1 MTAYLKKVFLLF
13 AVLVAFIPALT
24 SCTDSFFDL
33 KPDDEVIGDKVY
45 KTENDFELA
54 VNACYS
60 KLQTQMD
67 FYIEMCEYRS
77 DNLTLKAP
85 TAGTQ
90 DRYDIDMFRETSAN
104 GILDKLWENFDNG
117 IYRCNKIL
125 DKIDNAEFNLTKKKQ
140 FKGEAMFVRALTTFN
155 MYRAWGN
162 VPVARRVLSVNDAL
176 LLGRPSDQQ
185 MYEYLAGDLEQIIT
199 ENMLPE
205 NYDSKDVGRATSGAA
220 KALLA
225 KVYLTFK
232 QPQKAANLLQSMIGS
247 YELLPNIVD
256 VFDVNNKMN
265 REIIF
270 AVRYN
275 KTIVGEGHGAWYSLT
290 NLTDDNNRTDALNHL
305 YDGTDDDRADL
316 LEYLQ
321 VPGVNTCLMR
331 KFYDTR
337 DESTRQYGSDN
348 ILIRYS
354 DVVLMYAEALNEVA
368 YSGSQDSEALKALN
382 MVHTRAG
389 LTPIDIADV
398 PSHDEF
404 RKAILLERQKEFPY
418 EGHRWF
424 DSVRLGGAIEAAA
437 ADGKS
442 INDYQ
447 LLYPIPL
454 SEIERINNTDI
465 LWRNP
470 GY

>member
-1 MTAYLKKVFLLF
+1 MNTYIKKAFKLM
-13 AVLVAFIPALT
+13 AIMAFIPVAS
-24 SCTDSFFDL
+24 SCSDSFFNL
-33 KPDDEVIGDKVY
+33 EPDDEVTGEKVY
-45 KTENDFELA
+45 KTANDFELA

-77 DNLTLKAP
+77 DNLTLLAP

-90 DRYDIDMFRETSAN
+90 DRYDIDMFKETSAN
-104 GILDKLWENFDNG
+104 TIIDNLWENFGNG

-125 DKIDNAEFNLTKKKQ
+125 DKIDGADFNETKRLQ
-140 FKGEAMFVRALTTFN
+140 YKGEAMFVRALTSFN
-155 MYRAWGN
+155 MYRAWGA
-162 VPVARRVLSVNDAL
+162 VPVARKVLTVSEAL
-176 LLGRPSDQQ
+176 QLGRPTDAQ
-185 MYEYLAGDLEQIIT
+185 MFEYIAGDLEKIIN

-205 NYDSKDVGRATSGAA
+205 SYSGKDVGRATSGAA

-232 QPQKAANLLQSMIGS
+232 RPQQAVSILSGLIGK
-247 YELLPNIVD
+247 YELLKDIAD
-256 VFDVNNKMN
+256 VFDVDNKMN

-275 KTIVGEGHGAWYSLT
+275 KTVPGEGHGAWYSIT
-290 NLTDDNNRTDALNHL
+290 NLTDQNNRSETLNHL
-305 YDGTDDDRADL
+305 YDGTNDTRAAM
-316 LEYLQ
+316 LEFVP
-321 VPGVNTCLMR
+321 VPGVNTCVIR

-337 DESTRQYGSDN
+337 DASTRQYGPDN
-348 ILIRYS
+348 ILIRYA
-354 DVVLMYAEALNEVA
+354 DVVLMYAEALNEVG
-368 YSGSQDSEALKALN
+368 YSGVPDSEALKMLN

-389 LTPIDIADV
+389 LTPVDIDDV
-398 PSHDEF
+398 PDQASF
-404 RKAILLERQKEFPY
+404 RKAVMLERQKEFPY

-437 ADGKS
+437 ADGKT
-442 INDYQ
+442 INEYQ
-447 LLYPIPL
+447 LVYPIPS
-454 SEIERINNTDI
+454 SEIERINNTDL
-465 LWRNP
+465 LWQNP

>member
-1 MTAYLKKVFLLF
+1 MPTLF
-13 AVLVAFIPALT
+13 
-24 SCTDSFFDL
+24 SCADSFFDL
-33 KPDDEVIGDKVY
+33 EPDDEVTGDKVY

-90 DRYDIDMFRETSAN
+90 DRYDIDMFKETSAN
-104 GILDKLWENFDNG
+104 TILDNLWENFNNG

-125 DKIDNAEFNLTKKKQ
+125 DKIDAADFEEVKKQQ
-140 FKGEAMFVRALTTFN
+140 FKGEALFVRALTAFN
-155 MYRAWGN
+155 MYRAWG
-162 VPVARRVLSVNDAL
+162 PIPMARRVLTVNEAL
-176 LLGRPSDQQ
+176 QLGRPSESQ
-185 MYEYLAGDLEQIIT
+185 MYEYIVGDLEQIVN
-199 ENMLPE
+199 ENMLPD
-205 NYDSKDVGRATSGAA
+205 NYSGRDIGRATSGAA

-232 QPQKAANLLQSMIGS
+232 RPQQAVDLLQGLMGS
-247 YELLPNIVD
+247 YELLPNIAD

-265 REIIF
+265 REVIF

-275 KTIVGEGHGAWYSLT
+275 KSVVGEGHGAWYSIT
-290 NLTDDNNRTDALNHL
+290 NLTDDNNRTNTLNHL
-305 YDGTDDDRADL
+305 YDGTDDARAAL
-316 LEYLQ
+316 IEYVS

-337 DESTRQYGSDN
+337 DASTRQYGPDN
-348 ILIRYS
+348 ILIRYA
-354 DVVLMYAEALNEVA
+354 DVVLMYAEALNEVS
-368 YSGSQDSEALKALN
+368 YSSAADSEALKALN
-382 MVHTRAG
+382 LVHTRAG

-398 PSHDEF
+398 PDQGAF
-404 RKAILLERQKEFPY
+404 RKAVMLERQKEFPY

-424 DSVRLGGAIEAAA
+424 DSVRLDGAKEAAA

-442 INDYQ
+442 ISDYQ
-447 LLYPIPL
+447 LVYPIPS
-454 SEIERINNTDI
+454 SEIERINNPDL
-465 LWRNP
+465 LWQNP

>member
-1 MTAYLKKVFLLF
+1 MKAYFKKVFILF
-13 AVLVAFIPALT
+13 AVLAFIPAVT
-24 SCTDSFFDL
+24 SCSDSFFDL
-33 KPDDEVIGDKVY
+33 EPDDEVTGDKVY
-45 KTENDFELA
+45 KTESDFELA

-90 DRYDIDMFRETSAN
+90 DRYDIDMFKETSAN
-104 GILDKLWENFDNG
+104 GILDKLWENFNNG
-117 IYRCNKIL
+117 IYRSNKIL
-125 DKIDNAEFNLTKKKQ
+125 DKIDDAEFNADKKQQ
-140 FKGEAMFVRALTTFN
+140 FKGEALFVRALTTFN

-162 VPVARRVLSVNDAL
+162 VPVARRVLTVNEAL
-176 LLGRPSDQQ
+176 QLGRPSEQE
-185 MYEYLAGDLEQIIT
+185 MYDYLAGDLEQIIN
-199 ENMLPE
+199 ENMLPD

-232 QPQKAANLLQSMIGS
+232 QPQKASVLLKGMIGS
-247 YELLPNIVD
+247 YELLPNIAD
-256 VFDVNNKMN
+256 VFDVDNKMN

-275 KTIVGEGHGAWYSLT
+275 KTVVGEGHGAWYSLT
-290 NLTDDNNRTDALNHL
+290 NLTDENNRTNTLNHL
-305 YDGTDDDRADL
+305 YDGTNDAREEL
-316 LEYLQ
+316 LEYVK

-368 YSGSQDSEALKALN
+368 YSGSQDSEALSALN
-382 MVHTRAG
+382 SVHTRAG
-389 LTPIDIADV
+389 LSPIDISDV
-398 PSHDEF
+398 PSQDEF

-465 LWRNP
+465 LWQNP

>member
-1 MTAYLKKVFLLF
+1 MTIFIKKSFLYLALL
-13 AVLVAFIPALT
+13 ALIPAVS
-24 SCTDSFFDL
+24 SCSDSFFNL
-33 KPDDEVIGDKVY
+33 EPDDEVTGDKVY

-60 KLQTQMD
+60 KLQTQMN

-90 DRYDIDMFRETSAN
+90 DRYDIDMFKETSAN
-104 GILDKLWENFDNG
+104 GILDELWENFNNG

-125 DKIDNAEFNLTKKKQ
+125 DKIDNANFSADKKNQ
-140 FKGEAMFVRALTTFN
+140 FKGEAMFVRALTVFN

-162 VPVARRVLSVNDAL
+162 VPTARRVLTVGEAL
-176 LLGRPSDQQ
+176 QLGRPTDEE
-185 MYEYLAGDLEQIIT
+185 MYEYIAGDLEQIVN
-199 ENMLPE
+199 ENMLPDS
-205 NYDSKDVGRATSGAA
+205 YDNVNIGRATSGAA

-232 QPQKAANLLQSMIGS
+232 RPQDAANILRGMMGS
-247 YELLPNIVD
+247 YELLPNIAD

-275 KTIVGEGHGAWYSLT
+275 KTVEGEGHGAWYSLT
-290 NLTDDNNRTDALNHL
+290 NLTDDNNRTNTLNHL
-305 YDGTDDDRADL
+305 YDGTNDARADL
-316 LEYLQ
+316 LEYMA

-337 DESTRQYGSDN
+337 DESTRQYGPDN
-348 ILIRYS
+348 ILIRYA
-354 DVVLMYAEALNEVA
+354 DVVLMFAEALNEVG
-368 YSGSQDSEALKALN
+368 YSNSSDSEALEALN

-389 LTPIDIADV
+389 LSPIDIADV
-398 PSHDEF
+398 PSQDDF
-404 RKAILLERQKEFPY
+404 RKAVMLERQKEFPY

-424 DSVRLGGAIEAAA
+424 DSVRLGGAKEAAE

-442 INDYQ
+442 ISDYQ

-454 SEIERINNTDI
+454 SEIERINNTDL
-465 LWRNP
+465 LWQNP

>member
-1 MTAYLKKVFLLF
+1 MTLNIKKAFKLL
-13 AVLVAFIPALT
+13 ALMALIPSLA
-24 SCTDSFFDL
+24 SCSDSFFDL
-33 KPDDEVIGDKVY
+33 EPDDEVTGDKVY

-67 FYIEMCEYRS
+67 YYIEMCEYRS

-90 DRYDIDMFRETSAN
+90 DRYDIDMFKETSAN
-104 GILDKLWENFDNG
+104 GILDKLWENFGNG

-125 DKIDNAEFNLTKKKQ
+125 DKIDGADFNETKKKQ
-140 FKGEAMFVRALTTFN
+140 FKGEALFVRALTTFN
-155 MYRAWGN
+155 MFRAWGN
-162 VPVARRVLSVNDAL
+162 VPVARRVLSVSEAL
-176 LLGRPSDQQ
+176 QLGRPTDAE
-185 MYEYLAGDLEQIIT
+185 MYNYLAGDLEQIVK

-205 NYDSKDVGRATSGAA
+205 SYSGKDIGRATLGAA

-232 QPQKAANLLQSMIGS
+232 HPQEAVNVLSGMMGS
-247 YELLPNIVD
+247 YELLPDIAD

-265 REIIF
+265 REVIF

-275 KTIVGEGHGAWYSLT
+275 KTVVGEGHGAWYSLT
-290 NLTDDNNRTDALNHL
+290 NLTDDNNRTVTLSNLYNGTNDA
-305 YDGTDDDRADL
+305 RADL
-316 LEYLQ
+316 LEYVK

-348 ILIRYS
+348 ILIRYA

-368 YSGSQDSEALKALN
+368 YSASPDSEALKVLN
-382 MVHTRAG
+382 QVHTRAG
-389 LTPIDIADV
+389 LSPIDIADV
-398 PSHDEF
+398 PSQDDF
-404 RKAILLERQKEFPY
+404 RKAVMLERQKEFPY

-424 DSVRLGGAIEAAA
+424 DSVRLGGAKEAANA
-437 ADGKS
+437 EGKS
-442 INDYQ
+442 ISDYQ

-465 LWRNP
+465 LWQNP

>member
-1 MTAYLKKVFLLF
+1 MTAYLKKAFMLI
-13 AVLVAFIPALT
+13 AVMALIPTAT
-24 SCTDSFFDL
+24 SCTDSFFNL
-33 KPDDEVIGDKVY
+33 EPDDEVTGDKVY

-104 GILDKLWENFDNG
+104 GILDNLWENFGNG

-125 DKIDNAEFNLTKKKQ
+125 DKIDGADFDEGKKKQ

-162 VPVARRVLSVNDAL
+162 VPVARRVLTVSEAL
-176 LLGRPSDQQ
+176 QLGRPSDDE
-185 MYEYLAGDLEQIIT
+185 MYDYLADDLEQIIK
-199 ENMLPE
+199 EDMLPAS
-205 NYDSKDVGRATSGAA
+205 YGSKDIGRATSGAA

-232 QPQKAANLLQSMIGS
+232 RPQEAAEVLQGMMGS
-247 YELLPNIVD
+247 YELLPDIAD

-265 REIIF
+265 REVIF

-275 KTIVGEGHGAWYSLT
+275 KTVVGEGHGAWYSLT
-290 NLTDDNNRTDALNHL
+290 NLTDDNNRTNTLTHL
-305 YDGTDDDRADL
+305 YDGTNDSRADL
-316 LEYLQ
+316 LEYVK

-337 DESTRQYGSDN
+337 DESTRQYGPDN

-354 DVVLMYAEALNEVA
+354 DVVLMYAEALNEIA
-368 YSGSQDSEALKALN
+368 YSASPNSEALKALN

-389 LTPIDIADV
+389 LTPVDISDV
-398 PSHDEF
+398 PSQDEF
-404 RKAILLERQKEFPY
+404 RKAVMLERQKEFPY

-424 DSVRLGGAIEAAA
+424 DSVRLGGAKEAAA

-465 LWRNP
+465 LWQNP